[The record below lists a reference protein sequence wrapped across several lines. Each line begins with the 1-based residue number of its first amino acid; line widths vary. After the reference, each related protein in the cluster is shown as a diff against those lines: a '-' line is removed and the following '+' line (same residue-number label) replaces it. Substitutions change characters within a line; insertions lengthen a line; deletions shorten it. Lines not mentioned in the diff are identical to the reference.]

1 MESEKTDDVN
11 ESKCKRRHIE
21 KMRGDEIQNTREK
34 LAFNRKKGFTS

>member
-34 LAFNRKKGFTS
+34 LAFDRNNEFHS